1 MSSSA
6 VPSSPAPAE
15 AGAFGRIIGVLFSPK
30 ATFESIVRRPT
41 WALPLILLCILQL
54 AVTFA
59 FSQHV
64 GWHDFMVRK
73 LEQNPRV
80 QQMSEEDR
88 EKAIEKGTQIAPII
102 GYVSSLL
109 VPFISAA
116 LVAAVL
122 LAAFNLLAGSKV
134 NFKTALGIVSHSWV
148 PGIIM
153 GLLGLLIIFLKD
165 PSAVDIENLVASNG
179 GALLSENSS
188 AWLIKLLTS
197 LDIFSFW
204 FMILMAMGFSATNPK
219 KISFG
224 KAFAIVFAVWL
235 IYVLVRT
242 GSAAVSS

>member
-1 MSSSA
+1 MSIPD
-6 VPSSPAPAE
+6 VPSTPIPAE
-15 AGAFGRIIGVLFSPK
+15 SGAFGRIIGVLFSPK

-73 LEQNPRV
+73 LEQNQRV

-102 GYVSSLL
+102 AYVSSLL

-116 LVAAVL
+116 LVAAVF

-179 GALLSENSS
+179 GALLSENSP

-224 KAFAIVFAVWL
+224 KAFAIIFSVWL